1 MDLIASMT
9 KAIDTAVKA
18 AQAQDAD
25 GLHAATT
32 DLSKLDAEQTGKVM
46 GGVLRLLL
54 ERKHPDGLDGD
65 DIRDLLQTCAL
76 GAARW
81 LPETDPHTMLVV
93 LAGALGIHPD
103 EHDQV
108 ARPTAESIA
117 LNTAVLIA
125 FLLKGP
131 VEPYLTA
138 TFAEIAR
145 SEFMD

>member
-1 MDLIASMT
+1 MVRVMA
-9 KAIDTAVKA
+9 KAIESAVEA
-18 AQAQDAD
+18 ARDEDAD
-25 GLHAATT
+25 RLHNAVA
-32 DLSKLDAEQTGKVM
+32 DLSKLDDEQTGKVM

-65 DIRDLLQTCAL
+65 DIRDLLQTCTL
-76 GAARW
+76 GAASW

-103 EHDQV
+103 EHEQV

-117 LNTAVLIA
+117 LNTPVLIA
-125 FLLKGP
+125 HLLKGRL
-131 VEPYLTA
+131 EPYLTA

-145 SEFMD
+145 AEFMD

>member
-1 MDLIASMT
+1 MDLIATMT
-9 KAIDTAVKA
+9 KAIDASVKA

-25 GLHAATT
+25 GLQAAITE
-32 DLSKLDAEQTGKVM
+32 LSKLDAEQTGKVM

-54 ERKHPDGLDGD
+54 EQKHPDGLDGD

-117 LNTAVLIA
+117 LNTSVLIA
-125 FLLKGP
+125 FLLTDRL
-131 VEPYLTA
+131 ERYLTA

>member
-1 MDLIASMT
+1 METVKVMAKGIEA
-9 KAIDTAVKA
+9 AVGA
-18 AQAQDAD
+18 ARAEDAE
-25 GLHAATT
+25 GLRDAAVS
-32 DLSKLDAEQTGKVM
+32 LSKLDDEQTGKVM
-46 GGVLRLLL
+46 GGVLRMLL

-76 GAARW
+76 SAAGW

-103 EHDQV
+103 EHEQV
-108 ARPTAESIA
+108 ARPTPESIVF
-117 LNTAVLIA
+117 NTSVLIA
-125 FLLKGP
+125 QLLTGRL
-131 VEPYLTA
+131 EPYLSA

>member
-1 MDLIASMT
+1 MDTVRTMA
-9 KAIDTAVKA
+9 KAIEAAVEA
-18 AQAQDAD
+18 ARAQDAG
-25 GLHAATT
+25 GLHGAATE
-32 DLSKLDAEQTGKVM
+32 LSKLDGEQTGKVM

-65 DIRDLLQTCAL
+65 DIRDVLQACTL
-76 GAARW
+76 AATSW

-103 EHDQV
+103 EHEQV

-125 FLLKGP
+125 RLLKGR

>member
-1 MDLIASMT
+1 MDLAATMT
-9 KAIDTAVKA
+9 KAIGAAVKA
-18 AQAQDAD
+18 AQAQDGD
-25 GLHAATT
+25 GLRDAAA
-32 DLSKLDAEQTGKVM
+32 DLSKLDDEQIGKVM

-65 DIRDLLQTCAL
+65 DIRDLLQTCTLA
-76 GAARW
+76 AARW

-103 EHDQV
+103 EHDDV

-117 LNTAVLIA
+117 LNTSVLIA
-125 FLLKGP
+125 HLLTSRL
-131 VEPYLTA
+131 EPYLTT
-138 TFAEIAR
+138 TFTEIAR

>member
-1 MDLIASMT
+1 MDLIAQLG
-9 KAIDTAVKA
+9 KAIEAAVEA
-18 AQAQDAD
+18 ARAEDA
-25 GLHAATT
+25 GRLHDAVSS
-32 DLSKLDAEQTGKVM
+32 LSKLDAEQTGKVM

-81 LPETDPHTMLVV
+81 LPETEPHTMLVV

-103 EHDQV
+103 DHDLV

-117 LNTAVLIA
+117 LNTPVLIA
-125 FLLKGP
+125 HLLKGRLQ
-131 VEPYLTA
+131 PYLTA

>member
-1 MDLIASMT
+1 MDKVRAMA
-9 KAIDTAVKA
+9 KAIDTAVGA
-18 AQAQDAD
+18 ARARDAD
-25 GLHAATT
+25 GLRGTAA

-65 DIRDLLQTCAL
+65 DIRDLLQSCAL
-76 GAARW
+76 GATTW

-103 EHDQV
+103 EHEQV

-117 LNTAVLIA
+117 LNTSVLIA
-125 FLLKGP
+125 FLLKGRL
-131 VEPYLTA
+131 EPYLTA
-138 TFAEIAR
+138 TFDEIAR

>member
-1 MDLIASMT
+1 MDLITTMT
-9 KAIDTAVKA
+9 NAIDTAVKA

-32 DLSKLDAEQTGKVM
+32 DMSKLDDEQTGKVM

-54 ERKHPDGLDGD
+54 EQKHPDGLDGD

-108 ARPTAESIA
+108 ARPGAESIA
-117 LNTAVLIA
+117 LNTSVLIA
-125 FLLKGP
+125 FLLKGRL
-131 VEPYLTA
+131 EPYLTT
-138 TFAEIAR
+138 TFAEISR